1 MLKLISTKKVFKRR
15 MEMKKMKLG
24 LVFVVMGMLFISGC
38 GNTSNKSASSDTKTS
53 SSSQKESSESSTSEK
68 LESSSSESLE
78 KTDESGNSK
87 TFKLMI
93 EGAQSQ
99 VPNLKKQYEGMY
111 SDISIT
117 EGEDSTIVYTYTF
130 AEQSVADVDA
140 EALKPTLVKGLKPVI
155 DGAKAIIPDVKI
167 RAIFLNPDGSEVLNL
182 LITQEDTDSITT
194 EE

>member
-1 MLKLISTKKVFKRR
+1 
-15 MEMKKMKLG
+15 MKKMKLG

-53 SSSQKESSESSTSEK
+53 SSSQKESSESSTGEK

-130 AEQSVADVDA
+130 AEQSDA

>member
-1 MLKLISTKKVFKRR
+1 
-15 MEMKKMKLG
+15 MKKMKLG

-38 GNTSNKSASSDTKTS
+38 GNTSTKSASSDAS
-53 SSSQKESSESSTSEK
+53 SSSQKESSETSTSEV

-87 TFKLMI
+87 TFKLLI

-130 AEQSVADVDA
+130 AEQSVAEVDA

-155 DGAKAIIPDVKI
+155 DGAKSIIPDVKI

-182 LITQEDTDSITT
+182 LITQEDTDSVTT